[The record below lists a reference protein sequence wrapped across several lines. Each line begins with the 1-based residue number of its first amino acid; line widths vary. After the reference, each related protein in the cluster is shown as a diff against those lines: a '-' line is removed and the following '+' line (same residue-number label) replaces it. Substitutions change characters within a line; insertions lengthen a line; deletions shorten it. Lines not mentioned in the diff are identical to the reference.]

1 METLNLIHAAEQ
13 VHKTALGL
21 TSPQQPPNVAMWTAL
36 QQSCAEQH
44 CSKASILLLI
54 AECPP
59 ISKTVLMPHELQQ
72 QRDYFFYFFQEK
84 EKLKIVRM
92 ELAQP
97 SSVQM
102 YLTKRQ
108 KNKIITLKTKFEK
121 KKYTINK

>member
-21 TSPQQPPNVAMWTAL
+21 TSQQQPPNVAMWTAL

-59 ISKTVLMPHELQQ
+59 ISKTVLMP
-72 QRDYFFYFFQEK
+72 RD
-84 EKLKIVRM
+84 LKIVRM
-92 ELAQP
+92 EF
-97 SSVQM
+97 
-102 YLTKRQ
+102 
-108 KNKIITLKTKFEK
+108 IIAR
-121 KKYTINK
+121 N